1 MLSSRV
7 SQPPFPSTAS
17 KGTLEL
23 ARIGK
28 YEIVSRIGQGAMGE
42 VYKAHD
48 PVLNRFVAIK
58 TMTAILTADDQLV
71 ERFRREAQSAA
82 RLNHVN
88 IVTVSTSARSRAG
101 STWPWSSSRAWTSR
115 K

>member
-1 MLSSRV
+1 M
-7 SQPPFPSTAS
+7 
-17 KGTLEL
+17 EL

-58 TMTAILTADDQLV
+58 TMTGVLTADDDPWPV
-71 ERFRREAQSAA
+71 PAQPEVP
-82 RLNHVN
+82 RPRDGRTPGGGGV
-88 IVTVSTSARSRAG
+88 
-101 STWPWSSSRAWTSR
+101 
-115 K
+115 